1 MPPKKLVVIA
11 TYNEIE
17 NLPTL
22 VDQVQYHAPEADLL
36 VIDDNSPDGTGR
48 WCDERVQ
55 SDNRLHVI
63 HRSGKLGLGSATI
76 CGFRYA
82 LQNSYDL
89 IATMDA
95 DFSHAPASLAE
106 MMRTIQLIENSDC
119 GLVIGSRYVRGGG
132 IVGWPLFRHLSSRAV
147 NLAARVLLR
156 VPTRDNSGAFRIY
169 RSSTLA
175 AVNIDQMQS
184 DGYAYL
190 EELIWRIHR
199 AEIPMIEVPITFV
212 DREKGAS
219 KTSLS
224 IGVSVFWHLLKIGLG
239 RVK

>member
-106 MMRTIQLIENSDC
+106 MMRTIQLIEN
-119 GLVIGSRYVRGGG
+119 
-132 IVGWPLFRHLSSRAV
+132 LS
-147 NLAARVLLR
+147 
-156 VPTRDNSGAFRIY
+156 
-169 RSSTLA
+169 
-175 AVNIDQMQS
+175 
-184 DGYAYL
+184 
-190 EELIWRIHR
+190 LIHI
-199 AEIPMIEVPITFV
+199 
-212 DREKGAS
+212 
-219 KTSLS
+219 
-224 IGVSVFWHLLKIGLG
+224 
-239 RVK
+239 

>member
-1 MPPKKLVVIA
+1 MHPKTLVVIA

-22 VDQVQYHAPEADLL
+22 VDQVQHHLPDADLL

-48 WCDERVQ
+48 WCDKRAQ

-76 CGFRYA
+76 CGFQYG
-82 LQNSYDL
+82 LQHSYDL

-95 DFSHAPASLAE
+95 DFSHAPESLGE
-106 MMRTIQLIENSDC
+106 MMRTIQQDENSEC
-119 GLVIGSRYVRGGG
+119 GLVIGSRYVRGGS
-132 IVGWPLFRHLSSRAV
+132 IFGWPLFRHLASRAV
-147 NLAARVLLR
+147 NLAARLLLS
-156 VPTRDNSGAFRIY
+156 VPTRDNSGAFRVY
-169 RSSTLA
+169 RSSTLKT
-175 AVNIDQMQS
+175 VNIDKVQS

-199 AEIPMIEVPITFV
+199 AGIPMVEVPITFT

-219 KTSLS
+219 KTSLL